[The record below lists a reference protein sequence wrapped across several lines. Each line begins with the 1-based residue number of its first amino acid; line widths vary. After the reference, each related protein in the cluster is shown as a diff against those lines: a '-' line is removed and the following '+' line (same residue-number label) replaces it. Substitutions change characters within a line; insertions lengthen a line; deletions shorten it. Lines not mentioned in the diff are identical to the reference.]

1 MAVTVTWVDKSI
13 IPISDYAYQI
23 TNLVNGS
30 NSISL
35 PTPPA
40 KGSFPVA
47 GDWTPT
53 NILCFPYNASAV
65 GALVTPDLNTIANS
79 SGAITFTLY
88 ATGATSCLVIVC

>member
-1 MAVTVTWVDKSI
+1 MATVTWVGRSI
-13 IPISDYAYQI
+13 IPISDYCYQI
-23 TNLVNGS
+23 TSLVNGS

-53 NILCFPYNASAV
+53 NILCFPYATGGV
-65 GALVTPDLNTIANS
+65 GTLVTPDLTTISNS

-88 ATGATSCLVIVC
+88 ATGNTSCLVIVC